1 MPSKYTILGYSLTI
15 FILFG
20 LWQFLK
26 PKEERSYLLFE
37 TKNIDSIQIYE
48 SGKTVTVTAIKDLI
62 IISKELKK
70 SRPVDPDRIN
80 LNTGFVDL
88 RFFIKNTHKP
98 LSVKILYNVN
108 GVLINANDSY
118 YKNDSLNTFVR
129 TFLNEN

>member
-15 FILFG
+15 FILFA

-26 PKEERSYLLFE
+26 PKEGRSYLLFE

-48 SGKTVTVTAIKDLI
+48 SGKTVTVTAIKDLT

-88 RFFIKNTHKP
+88 LFFIKNKRDP
-98 LSVKILYNVN
+98 LNVRIWYNVD
-108 GVLINANDSY
+108 GVLINANDSF
-118 YKNDSLNTFVR
+118 YKNDNLNTFVR
-129 TFLNEN
+129 TFLDR